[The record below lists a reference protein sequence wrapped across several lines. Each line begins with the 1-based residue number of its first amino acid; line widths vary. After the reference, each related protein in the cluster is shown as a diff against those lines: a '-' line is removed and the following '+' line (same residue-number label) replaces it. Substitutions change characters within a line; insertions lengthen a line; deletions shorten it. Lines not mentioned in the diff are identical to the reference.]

1 MALGGTCKLGRIK
14 SGRNKGK
21 CKLAPGKKR
30 RTKLTGAAARAKHCA
45 GKKGGFFKQCIRG
58 IEAPGPTAS
67 SLYGVRRRS
76 RR

>member
-30 RTKLTGAAARAKHCA
+30 RTKLTGVAARAKHCA
-45 GKKGGFFKQCIRG
+45 GKKGEDFRACL
-58 IEAPGPTAS
+58 EGPREVGSRAMDG
-67 SLYGVRRRS
+67 LRRRS